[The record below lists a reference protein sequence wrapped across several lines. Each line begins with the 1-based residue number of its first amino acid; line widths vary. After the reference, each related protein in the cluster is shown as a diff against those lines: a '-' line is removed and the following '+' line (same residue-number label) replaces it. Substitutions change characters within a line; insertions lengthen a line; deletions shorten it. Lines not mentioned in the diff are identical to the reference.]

1 MSDRLFVSCT
11 HQKSE
16 KTKKSFSPYSL
27 KHIVV
32 YPQVY
37 PACAN
42 LKDLACFFFY
52 KWCVIL
58 NLEQEAAIVLLL
70 SCVFQVETK
79 KRARASPL
87 PNVGFVVLGAVCCSR
102 PPPPR
107 LLGAHFINF
116 FFGPHL
122 CPAECW
128 SQPSRQQTRKSALL
142 PACLAASSPPLRP
155 ADCGG
160 TGQPLQANSLCPPPR
175 AENELECCLPQTHR
189 AAARKKD
196 HTTRR
201 LQPETVRN
209 FLS

>member
-1 MSDRLFVSCT
+1 MLRNSEPGAGSSHCVAACLCLSGRNKEESTRFTATKRGFCCARCRVLF
-11 HQKSE
+11 
-16 KTKKSFSPYSL
+16 
-27 KHIVV
+27 
-32 YPQVY
+32 
-37 PACAN
+37 PA
-42 LKDLACFFFY
+42 
-52 KWCVIL
+52 
-58 NLEQEAAIVLLL
+58 
-70 SCVFQVETK
+70 S
-79 KRARASPL
+79 
-87 PNVGFVVLGAVCCSR
+87 
-102 PPPPR
+102 PPR

-116 FFGPHL
+116 FSGPHL